1 MVNSGFSV
9 ERRKTS
15 AIVECL
21 FVESIM
27 SRNGSAE
34 KKTTDLDLTGIGAY
48 EDLMRKLEQRIDP
61 LGVMTSILNAQVA
74 WMMHPQELA
83 RAIRGMSGDVLAL
96 QTHHMRRAL
105 AMSSPDVIKPHADDA
120 RFADPA
126 WSEVPTWDII
136 KESYLS
142 FTHRLEDMLFET
154 PGLSDKE
161 RRRAAFWVRKWLNAM
176 APTNFFFTNPVA
188 IRKSIES
195 RGESLKEGFKNLMRD
210 VKAKNI
216 LMVEPDAFKVGVD
229 LATTPGQVVF
239 RNRLVEL
246 IHYTATT
253 DKVHKT
259 PIVIVTPWIN
269 KFYIL
274 DLTPKKSMVKY
285 LTDQGYSVFIT
296 SWKNPTAEMADVG
309 FGDYLQEGV
318 DQVVTTACKLCKVT
332 QVHLVGYCIGGTMV
346 ATYMAWASRHY
357 GEKKVPVAHWTLF
370 TTLTDFSRPGD
381 IDVFIDEGAIRALE
395 EKMAEVGYLDGSD
408 MASSFRL
415 LRSNSL
421 VWHFFEK
428 SYLFGEPLPAF
439 NVLFWNMD
447 TTRMPAAMHSFYLRE
462 MYLYNNLMKRDA
474 LTIADEPID
483 LDRITQPLYAVSA
496 EDDHIVPWR
505 QSYRIHKYINVKA
518 PVRFVLSTSGHIFGI
533 VNPVVD
539 PPKQSFWVAEPERN
553 EHYEHWLARANKQ
566 PGSWWQ
572 DWLAWLS
579 PQCGPLVKPP
589 NSGAGSFPDLGPA
602 PGTYVFEK

>member
-1 MVNSGFSV
+1 
-9 ERRKTS
+9 
-15 AIVECL
+15 
-21 FVESIM
+21 M

-309 FGDYLQEGV
+309 FLRHVELGENVVIACNRIDFRGDLGFGQGIGDRVGLPHLALDLNEEGHHRCFSR
-318 DQVVTTACKLCKVT
+318 QAAP
-332 QVHLVGYCIGGTMV
+332 VGGGIVFRSAIEPNPAAV
-346 ATYMAWASRHY
+346 ARRLAATDASRY
-357 GEKKVPVAHWTLF
+357 
-370 TTLTDFSRPGD
+370 SR
-381 IDVFIDEGAIRALE
+381 
-395 EKMAEVGYLDGSD
+395 
-408 MASSFRL
+408 
-415 LRSNSL
+415 
-421 VWHFFEK
+421 W
-428 SYLFGEPLPAF
+428 
-439 NVLFWNMD
+439 
-447 TTRMPAAMHSFYLRE
+447 
-462 MYLYNNLMKRDA
+462 
-474 LTIADEPID
+474 
-483 LDRITQPLYAVSA
+483 
-496 EDDHIVPWR
+496 
-505 QSYRIHKYINVKA
+505 
-518 PVRFVLSTSGHIFGI
+518 
-533 VNPVVD
+533 
-539 PPKQSFWVAEPERN
+539 
-553 EHYEHWLARANKQ
+553 
-566 PGSWWQ
+566 
-572 DWLAWLS
+572 
-579 PQCGPLVKPP
+579 
-589 NSGAGSFPDLGPA
+589 
-602 PGTYVFEK
+602 